1 MRLLNE
7 KQVTTIAGTYLP
19 LGDNITEVSICC
31 HSDTPVRLHLL
42 LRSKCLIFS
51 PQGAVEIAQMVKQL
65 VDESNKAAGFV

>member
-31 HSDTPVRLHLL
+31 HSDTPVRLNLL
-42 LRSKCLIFS
+42 LQSNCLIFW